1 MQVLSLNK
9 INKQIKDKII
19 LKDISFTL
27 EEGEILGLL
36 GPNGAGKTSMMKIIS
51 GLSRANSGRL
61 DILGIDVD
69 KERAKI
75 KSQLGFVMQDNNM
88 EREFSVKEA
97 LLYYARLYK
106 VKNYKYEVE
115 KIISQ
120 FEMNTWQDRKIEKLS
135 GGMARKA
142 MIARALLVKP
152 KILLLDEPS
161 VGLDPDVRYDIWQE
175 IKKLKNMGISVIITT
190 HYMEEAEYL
199 CDKIAILKQGE
210 LLAIDEVEKIKQIM
224 QKDENEDIT
233 LEKLF
238 YDLSVRRLIDFEFLA
253 VYMREMALLQ
263 KKMGKLGY
271 IFSAVMFPIIYLFA
285 FGMGIGPVMNNIHG
299 GYLPFL
305 AKGMLSIT
313 VMMNAFQQTALSVSV
328 GRFYF
333 KTFQTLLLSPISAFQ
348 VILGIT
354 LAGVTRGFIAG
365 GIIYIIAMVFF
376 DVPMLNLWGFLGIL
390 LSAFCFGILGIAI
403 GLWIKNPDAL
413 SSVINFIITPMT
425 FFCGTF
431 FPLYNLPDW
440 LQIVVGILPLTLAN
454 NLLRTEVFSMYSLLD
469 MIYLIIITLILLVI
483 SRYQLKNYNE

>member
-1 MQVLSLNK
+1 
-9 INKQIKDKII
+9 
-19 LKDISFTL
+19 
-27 EEGEILGLL
+27 
-36 GPNGAGKTSMMKIIS
+36 
-51 GLSRANSGRL
+51 
-61 DILGIDVD
+61 
-69 KERAKI
+69 
-75 KSQLGFVMQDNNM
+75 
-88 EREFSVKEA
+88 
-97 LLYYARLYK
+97 
-106 VKNYKYEVE
+106 
-115 KIISQ
+115 
-120 FEMNTWQDRKIEKLS
+120 
-135 GGMARKA
+135 
-142 MIARALLVKP
+142 
-152 KILLLDEPS
+152 
-161 VGLDPDVRYDIWQE
+161 
-175 IKKLKNMGISVIITT
+175 
-190 HYMEEAEYL
+190 
-199 CDKIAILKQGE
+199 
-210 LLAIDEVEKIKQIM
+210 
-224 QKDENEDIT
+224 
-233 LEKLF
+233 
-238 YDLSVRRLIDFEFLA
+238 
-253 VYMREMALLQ
+253 
-263 KKMGKLGY
+263 
-271 IFSAVMFPIIYLFA
+271 
-285 FGMGIGPVMNNIHG
+285 
-299 GYLPFL
+299 
-305 AKGMLSIT
+305 
-313 VMMNAFQQTALSVSV
+313 MNAFQQTALSVSV

>member
-1 MQVLSLNK
+1 
-9 INKQIKDKII
+9 
-19 LKDISFTL
+19 
-27 EEGEILGLL
+27 
-36 GPNGAGKTSMMKIIS
+36 
-51 GLSRANSGRL
+51 
-61 DILGIDVD
+61 
-69 KERAKI
+69 
-75 KSQLGFVMQDNNM
+75 
-88 EREFSVKEA
+88 
-97 LLYYARLYK
+97 
-106 VKNYKYEVE
+106 
-115 KIISQ
+115 
-120 FEMNTWQDRKIEKLS
+120 MN
-135 GGMARKA
+135 
-142 MIARALLVKP
+142 
-152 KILLLDEPS
+152 
-161 VGLDPDVRYDIWQE
+161 
-175 IKKLKNMGISVIITT
+175 
-190 HYMEEAEYL
+190 
-199 CDKIAILKQGE
+199 
-210 LLAIDEVEKIKQIM
+210 
-224 QKDENEDIT
+224 
-233 LEKLF
+233 
-238 YDLSVRRLIDFEFLA
+238 FLA

-271 IFSAVMFPIIYLFA
+271 ILSAVMFPIIYLFA
-285 FGMGIGPVMNNIHG
+285 FGMGIEPVMNGIHG

-376 DVPMLNLWGFLGIL
+376 DVPMLSLWGFLGIL

-440 LQIVVGILPLTLAN
+440 LQIVVGVLPLTLAN

>member
-1 MQVLSLNK
+1 
-9 INKQIKDKII
+9 
-19 LKDISFTL
+19 
-27 EEGEILGLL
+27 
-36 GPNGAGKTSMMKIIS
+36 
-51 GLSRANSGRL
+51 
-61 DILGIDVD
+61 
-69 KERAKI
+69 
-75 KSQLGFVMQDNNM
+75 
-88 EREFSVKEA
+88 
-97 LLYYARLYK
+97 
-106 VKNYKYEVE
+106 
-115 KIISQ
+115 
-120 FEMNTWQDRKIEKLS
+120 
-135 GGMARKA
+135 
-142 MIARALLVKP
+142 
-152 KILLLDEPS
+152 
-161 VGLDPDVRYDIWQE
+161 
-175 IKKLKNMGISVIITT
+175 
-190 HYMEEAEYL
+190 
-199 CDKIAILKQGE
+199 
-210 LLAIDEVEKIKQIM
+210 
-224 QKDENEDIT
+224 
-233 LEKLF
+233 
-238 YDLSVRRLIDFEFLA
+238 
-253 VYMREMALLQ
+253 
-263 KKMGKLGY
+263 
-271 IFSAVMFPIIYLFA
+271 
-285 FGMGIGPVMNNIHG
+285 MGIGPVMNNIHG

-483 SRYQLKNYNE
+483 SRHQLKNYNE

>member
-1 MQVLSLNK
+1 
-9 INKQIKDKII
+9 
-19 LKDISFTL
+19 
-27 EEGEILGLL
+27 
-36 GPNGAGKTSMMKIIS
+36 
-51 GLSRANSGRL
+51 
-61 DILGIDVD
+61 
-69 KERAKI
+69 
-75 KSQLGFVMQDNNM
+75 
-88 EREFSVKEA
+88 
-97 LLYYARLYK
+97 
-106 VKNYKYEVE
+106 
-115 KIISQ
+115 
-120 FEMNTWQDRKIEKLS
+120 
-135 GGMARKA
+135 
-142 MIARALLVKP
+142 
-152 KILLLDEPS
+152 
-161 VGLDPDVRYDIWQE
+161 
-175 IKKLKNMGISVIITT
+175 
-190 HYMEEAEYL
+190 
-199 CDKIAILKQGE
+199 
-210 LLAIDEVEKIKQIM
+210 
-224 QKDENEDIT
+224 
-233 LEKLF
+233 
-238 YDLSVRRLIDFEFLA
+238 
-253 VYMREMALLQ
+253 
-263 KKMGKLGY
+263 
-271 IFSAVMFPIIYLFA
+271 
-285 FGMGIGPVMNNIHG
+285 MGIGPVMNNIHG

-376 DVPMLNLWGFLGIL
+376 DVPMLSLWGFLGIL

-483 SRYQLKNYNE
+483 SRHQLKNYNE

>member
-1 MQVLSLNK
+1 
-9 INKQIKDKII
+9 
-19 LKDISFTL
+19 
-27 EEGEILGLL
+27 
-36 GPNGAGKTSMMKIIS
+36 
-51 GLSRANSGRL
+51 
-61 DILGIDVD
+61 
-69 KERAKI
+69 
-75 KSQLGFVMQDNNM
+75 
-88 EREFSVKEA
+88 
-97 LLYYARLYK
+97 
-106 VKNYKYEVE
+106 
-115 KIISQ
+115 
-120 FEMNTWQDRKIEKLS
+120 MN
-135 GGMARKA
+135 
-142 MIARALLVKP
+142 
-152 KILLLDEPS
+152 
-161 VGLDPDVRYDIWQE
+161 
-175 IKKLKNMGISVIITT
+175 
-190 HYMEEAEYL
+190 
-199 CDKIAILKQGE
+199 
-210 LLAIDEVEKIKQIM
+210 
-224 QKDENEDIT
+224 
-233 LEKLF
+233 
-238 YDLSVRRLIDFEFLA
+238 FLA

-425 FFCGTF
+425 FFCGDF
-431 FPLYNLPDW
+431 AID
-440 LQIVVGILPLTLAN
+440 
-454 NLLRTEVFSMYSLLD
+454 FS
-469 MIYLIIITLILLVI
+469 
-483 SRYQLKNYNE
+483 E